1 MFSPILVHL
10 IRSGEASGQLAE
22 MLRYAADN
30 AEAEAENKTKIF
42 TNFLE
47 PLLILLMGGL
57 VLCIVMAVMQPI
69 LEMNNGIR

>member
-1 MFSPILVHL
+1 
-10 IRSGEASGQLAE
+10 